1 MSDEPTE
8 VLRELW
14 AADEATDVVAELEQ
28 AAPPKVC
35 KRMKDVT
42 FDGMAEP
49 GTDLRTAWRDLLQR
63 EGKLQRLRRQ
73 RPRPGARL
81 HRASNDDRPGRAGQ
95 AASPS

>member
-14 AADEATDVVAELEQ
+14 AADEATEVVAELEQ

-35 KRMKDVT
+35 KRMNDVT

-49 GTDLRTAWRDLLQR
+49 GSDLTSAWRDLLKR
-63 EGKLQRLRRQ
+63 EGKYNDSGGSVRDLVLGS
-73 RPRPGARL
+73 PRE
-81 HRASNDDRPGRAGQ
+81 
-95 AASPS
+95 